1 MYECILHICIYVC
14 IMATW
19 YLRRPKEAD
28 GSPGTGVI
36 DAMWVLGI
44 ET

>member
-1 MYECILHICIYVC
+1 MNFAHMYICMYH
-14 IMATW
+14 MATW